1 MSQIIVPIAWTI
13 EGLSTDLEDNY
24 DFLCTDLFNFP
35 QIIRIV
41 SIQNLSE
48 ILLVNLLKG
57 NFYFS

>member
-1 MSQIIVPIAWTI
+1 MSQIIVSIAWTI